1 MKILRIVLF
10 TLLVLYSLTLLGID
24 ISLSEFHV
32 RGYFSD
38 IVDGVNYPLPYFAL
52 FGINTTLTVVL
63 LIGIS
68 ILFSV
73 SIVCINK
80 FGNDRKSLIFAWS
93 QVIFFF
99 YLACDERLMIHE
111 KIDMIFGVNDSILL
125 LLLGALELFFL
136 FVFGNLLRQER
147 TLKICLFK
155 ACVLFAL
162 MVFVDAFMKGQIPG
176 RLSLEDLSKTWAIV
190 FLYIYAWRYCMTWI
204 DKLSKG
210 VENGTS
216 N

>member
-10 TLLVLYSLTLLGID
+10 TLLVMYSLALLGID

-80 FGNDRKSLIFAWS
+80 SGNDRKSLIFAWS
-93 QVIFFF
+93 QFIFFF

-125 LLLGALELFFL
+125 LLLGVMELFFL
-136 FVFGNLLRQER
+136 FVFGNVLRQER
-147 TLKICLFK
+147 KMKICLLK
-155 ACVLFAL
+155 ACVLFAF
-162 MVFVDAFMKGQIPG
+162 MVFVDAFLKGQISG

-204 DKLSKG
+204 NKLSKG
-210 VENGTS
+210 VADGA
-216 N
+216 